1 MYAATQYYTQH
12 KLKMI
17 QKIQNISN
25 DTDKGKLN
33 KCNRVEI
40 LSEFMHTVTKIDICH
55 VLLSPKLWQRSNTDD
70 RRPNKNE
77 KGSFTNKKKGNV
89 RYDICSSHI
98 YRKQLFYVVSSNNH
112 QPTLEP
118 YWIAQKTSWSC
129 RKSRS
134 QLEIYKP
141 AQNEIL
147 MINYRSQTDS

>member
-1 MYAATQYYTQH
+1 MSELMYAATQYYTQH

-70 RRPNKNE
+70 RRPNKND
-77 KGSFTNKKKGNV
+77 KGSFKDKKKGNV
-89 RYDICSSHI
+89 RYMLDMSLHNSLVIYDICSSHI
-98 YRKQLFYVVSSNNH
+98 GNSY
-112 QPTLEP
+112 
-118 YWIAQKTSWSC
+118 
-129 RKSRS
+129 
-134 QLEIYKP
+134 IY
-141 AQNEIL
+141 EC
-147 MINYRSQTDS
+147 SE

>member
-1 MYAATQYYTQH
+1 MSELMYAATQYYTQH

-70 RRPNKNE
+70 RRPNKND

-89 RYDICSSHI
+89 RYMLDMSLHNSLVIYDICSSHI
-98 YRKQLFYVVSSNNH
+98 GNSY
-112 QPTLEP
+112 
-118 YWIAQKTSWSC
+118 
-129 RKSRS
+129 
-134 QLEIYKP
+134 IY
-141 AQNEIL
+141 EC
-147 MINYRSQTDS
+147 SE